1 MVESVGDSGSS
12 RPSETQASS
21 ARLTVPS
28 AGLFKFCYIIRGLPG
43 SGKSTV
49 AAQLAGTNGVILNL
63 DANVVKHHSDT
74 QESDGLVEI

>member
-1 MVESVGDSGSS
+1 MVESVNVASVSGDSGSS
-12 RPSETQASS
+12 RPSETSASS

-49 AAQLAGTNGVILNL
+49 AAQLAGTTGHILNL
-63 DANVVKHHSDT
+63 DDNVIKHS
-74 QESDGLVEI
+74 QADGQ